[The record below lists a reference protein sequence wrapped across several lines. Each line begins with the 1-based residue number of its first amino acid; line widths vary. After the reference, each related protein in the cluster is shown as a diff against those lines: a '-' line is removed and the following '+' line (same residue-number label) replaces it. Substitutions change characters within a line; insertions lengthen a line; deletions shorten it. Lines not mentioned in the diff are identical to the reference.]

1 MAFWRLHAL
10 GLVTMKRIISGG
22 TSEISQACEAR
33 WRAAGD
39 DVVTTVLRPHMPK
52 IDDCAGWDTLLLST
66 GTMHPVGPF
75 MGGDFYSWAESFGPN
90 LFLPLDVVKEL
101 WPARGENP
109 CVIFFAGA
117 GINGPAR
124 DRSSYAVAKAA
135 LAKMVE
141 LLDDEL
147 PEGRFV
153 ILSPGWVKT
162 KIQETMPQEPLD
174 PSYWQPIERVASF
187 VAWSAEQP
195 RKVISGRCISI
206 HDGWEAEGFSKIG
219 VYEHCGKMRRS
230 AVPLVGEK
238 AKGRRAA

>member
-1 MAFWRLHAL
+1 
-10 GLVTMKRIISGG
+10 MKRIISGG
-22 TSEISQACEAR
+22 TAEISQAVQAR
-33 WRAAGD
+33 WHAMQD
-39 DVVTTVLRPHMPK
+39 QVITTVLRPHMPDIK
-52 IDDCAGWDTLLLST
+52 ECSGWDTLLLST

-75 MGGDFYSWAESFGPN
+75 IDSNFYTWAESFGPN
-90 LFLPLDVVKEL
+90 LFLPLDVLKEM

-141 LLDDEL
+141 MLDDEL
-147 PEGRFV
+147 PEGRFT

-162 KIQETMPQEPLD
+162 KIQDTMPQEPPD

-187 VAWSAEQP
+187 VTWAAEQP
-195 RKVISGRCISI
+195 RKVIGGRCISI
-206 HDGWEAEGFSKIG
+206 HDGWESSEFAGRVG
-219 VYEHCGKMRRS
+219 VYEHVGKMRRS
-230 AVPLVGEK
+230 SMPEVGAR